1 SLFGSTRAMPRR
13 RPRRAATRRPG
24 GSDLP
29 RALTRA
35 GLRPGALQPSTWST
49 WQIRG
54 AILIFRRWEAMK
66 WAVEATRY
74 VVIDDGAYVYPVLR
88 DDLGPDDTP
97 DALAEMSPDEYEDW
111 CERVPADERY
121 AA

>member
-1 SLFGSTRAMPRR
+1 MPRR

-66 WAVEATRY
+66 WDVEATRY

-88 DDLGPDDTP
+88 EDLGPDDTP
-97 DALAEMSPDEYEDW
+97 RSEEHTSELQSRPHLVCRLLLEKK
-111 CERVPADERY
+111 
-121 AA
+121 